1 LAFSGGGF
9 RGWQLPVVA
18 ALYLALAGHGLAP
31 SAHAPAPVIPHG
43 GWAYPR
49 GASIAHQ
56 PLPHQAGPA
65 APRADAPIFRLNSA
79 QQPPATPGG
88 ARYYSIHRQAGR
100 QPDTPSLPAPVYL
113 DALPVQLD
121 NLPAGDDLA
130 APPPPPEV
138 LRDAHGRLRPV
149 PSSDDY

>member
-1 LAFSGGGF
+1 M
-9 RGWQLPVVA
+9 PVVA
-18 ALYLALAGHGLAP
+18 ALFLALAGHGLTP
-31 SAHAPAPVIPHG
+31 SVSAPAPIIPHG
-43 GWAYPR
+43 GWTYPR
-49 GASIAHQ
+49 GGALVAPVTPQ
-56 PLPHQAGPA
+56 APTATDPL
-65 APRADAPIFRLNSA
+65 APRADAPIFRLNSTT
-79 QQPPATPGG
+79 QPPATPGG

-100 QPDTPSLPAPVYL
+100 QPDAPSLPAPLYL

-138 LRDAHGRLRPV
+138 LRDANGRLRPV

>member
-1 LAFSGGGF
+1 M
-9 RGWQLPVVA
+9 
-18 ALYLALAGHGLAP
+18 AGHGLTP
-31 SAHAPAPVIPHG
+31 SVSSPAPIIPHG
-43 GWAYPR
+43 GWTYPR
-49 GASIAHQ
+49 G
-56 PLPHQAGPA
+56 GVPA
-65 APRADAPIFRLNSA
+65 ATDLEATPAPDPLAPRPDAPIFRLNSA
-79 QQPPATPGG
+79 TQPPATPGG

-100 QPDTPSLPAPVYL
+100 QPDAPVLPAPVYL

-138 LRDAHGRLRPV
+138 LRDANGRLRPV